1 MGQQRVQIAAG
12 ELRTKNAWGLAH
24 RGFRVCAEGTDDGS
38 ISLMCYGGS
47 GGVHHELLENQEQ
60 IGAIYLGSRFRCL
73 CKESS
78 GAILFDVDSV
88 F

>member
-1 MGQQRVQIAAG
+1 
-12 ELRTKNAWGLAH
+12 
-24 RGFRVCAEGTDDGS
+24 
-38 ISLMCYGGS
+38 MCYGGS
-47 GGVHHELLENQEQ
+47 GGVHHEPLENQEQ
-60 IGAIYLGSRFRCL
+60 SGAIYLGSMFRCL